1 MDSRSS
7 SLSWG
12 MRNHPPAS
20 VGEEMSEVLS
30 GSCHGEGEGP
40 IPGEKREGGLRR
52 VRESPGFPR
61 GKALQGPSEAGQRA
75 RQEVEGEEAAEGS
88 EVCRLRDLRRS
99 APKEWE
105 CQVLSA
111 LLGGSEWSMASP
123 ATFCSEKGERTLR
136 GMREGSSKGGS
147 GLLRR
152 MLDEEY
158 RCYQAN
164 LQRTEEGRTMHA
176 MREGPE
182 GKDSEMRGMST
193 GQEKDPLCQRT

>member
-7 SLSWG
+7 SLYRG

-20 VGEEMSEVLS
+20 EGEEMSEVLS

-61 GKALQGPSEAGQRA
+61 GKVLQGPS
-75 RQEVEGEEAAEGS
+75 GS
-88 EVCRLRDLRRS
+88 GPGSTSGSRRRRS
-99 APKEWE
+99 GGGDPKFVDCEICGALLRKNGNVKYW
-105 CQVLSA
+105 SA

-136 GMREGSSKGGS
+136 GMREGSQQGRIGS
-147 GLLRR
+147 VAKNARR
-152 MLDEEY
+152 RISVLSSESTT
-158 RCYQAN
+158 N
-164 LQRTEEGRTMHA
+164 GR
-176 MREGPE
+176 
-182 GKDSEMRGMST
+182 GKDYARNAGRSRRER
-193 GQEKDPLCQRT
+193 L